1 LPVRDEQVVP
11 RLWPLFGLGLSTA
24 RLELT
29 PVTDGDIDELTSVAR
44 RGVHAPDAQPF
55 TNLWTDRQGTDFEQR
70 FVQYFWAQRAR
81 WSVASWT
88 LPFAVR
94 FRGELIGVQQIQAE
108 EFPVLRTIST
118 SSWLGSA
125 FQGIGLGT
133 EMRAAVLSFGFDALG
148 AAEAISG
155 AFAYSVGSIRVS
167 EKLGYVRNGVRRYD
181 IRGEAV
187 EAALFRLTREAWL
200 DDPPLVAAVR
210 GLEPC
215 LEAFG
220 LTGKADLRQAFR
232 YEP

>member
-1 LPVRDEQVVP
+1 VP
-11 RLWPLFGLGLSTA
+11 RLWPLFGLSLSTA

-44 RGVHAPDAQPF
+44 RGVHDHDAQPF
-55 TNLWTDRQGTDFEQR
+55 ANLWTDHQGSDFEQR
-70 FVQYFWAQRAR
+70 FAQYFWAQRAR
-81 WSVASWT
+81 WSVAGWA
-88 LPFAVR
+88 LPFSVR
-94 FRGELIGVQQIQAE
+94 FRGQLIGVQQILAE
-108 EFPVLRTIST
+108 EFPVLRTVST

-148 AAEAISG
+148 AEAAISG
-155 AFAYSVGSIRVS
+155 AYAYSLGSIRVS
-167 EKLGYVRNGVRRYD
+167 EKLGYMRNGVRRDD

-200 DDPPLVAAVR
+200 DDPPLVAEVR

-215 LEAFG
+215 LELFG
-220 LTGKADLRQAFR
+220 LGTAGVSSRTHESRQFLRG
-232 YEP
+232 E